1 MTRGEGQRVELRSP
15 DPASNPYLV
24 LAVCLAA
31 GLDGIKNKI
40 EPPASVNSNIY
51 ELTEEEKKKIGLER
65 LPENLSEAVK
75 ELEKSEFIC
84 QILGEH
90 IVKNFCKAK
99 KAEWEEYTNQVTQWE
114 LDQYL
119 YRI

>member
-1 MTRGEGQRVELRSP
+1 MRDAVE
-15 DPASNPYLV
+15 
-24 LAVCLAA
+24 
-31 GLDGIKNKI
+31 
-40 EPPASVNSNIY
+40 
-51 ELTEEEKKKIGLER
+51 
-65 LPENLSEAVK
+65 
-75 ELEKSEFIC
+75 ELEKSEFIG

>member
-1 MTRGEGQRVELRSP
+1 MDTST
-15 DPASNPYLV
+15 LV
-24 LAVCLAA
+24 
-31 GLDGIKNKI
+31 DIKNI
-40 EPPASVNSNIY
+40 EFR
-51 ELTEEEKKKIGLER
+51 EEERITKKNKELIEYIAK
-65 LPENLSEAVK
+65 E

>member
-1 MTRGEGQRVELRSP
+1 M
-15 DPASNPYLV
+15 
-24 LAVCLAA
+24 
-31 GLDGIKNKI
+31 
-40 EPPASVNSNIY
+40 
-51 ELTEEEKKKIGLER
+51 
-65 LPENLSEAVK
+65 LPENLSEAVE

-119 YRI
+119 IQNLTALFWKLKSS

>member
-1 MTRGEGQRVELRSP
+1 MRSDARRIRVRGAAEGEENRHLHRRTAQHREQLRAETG
-15 DPASNPYLV
+15 DV
-24 LAVCLAA
+24 TETEEEMAA
-31 GLDGIKNKI
+31 M
-40 EPPASVNSNIY
+40 
-51 ELTEEEKKKIGLER
+51 TEEEKKKIGLER
-65 LPENLSEAVK
+65 LPENLSEAVE